1 VKEAEHEIRIP
12 KSEFRNPKPEEVE
25 ITIEAFAWV
34 TRFVGGDGTRR
45 RLFREAAPVGATVGQ
60 VLRQLSGRFPQLHEA
75 LWARSGAGLSE
86 HIEVFVNDA
95 VLGQTHELDSPL
107 RDGDR
112 ITLVGQYTGGATAG

>member
-1 VKEAEHEIRIP
+1 MRNP
-12 KSEFRNPKPEEVE
+12 KSETVE

-45 RLFREAAPVGATVGQ
+45 RLFREAVPVGATVRQ
-60 VLRQLSGRFPQLHEA
+60 LLLQLSGRFPKLHEA
-75 LWARSGAGLSE
+75 LWEQPSGGLSE

-95 VLGQTHELDSPL
+95 VLGQKHELDSQL

-112 ITLVGQYTGGATAG
+112 ITLVGQYTGG